1 MRHALITPLA
11 SRDGSVDKDE
21 KLVNCYGEQDPVTKE
36 TFVYKRAGIDE
47 GDAVITG
54 NDFYG
59 QGAFSYGDDLFVIID
74 DILFKWDYV
83 GGLDYGGDW
92 VYVFGSQSGAG
103 GSGGGA
109 YYTEGSTQDYEI
121 SVTYDVGDSVIYEGV
136 KYYAQGP
143 STGQTPGSNPLW
155 STTPPGANTY
165 QGTISWGGTGGVC
178 ASIAAA
184 GYSAYLACPYNSCP
198 NRRTD
203 TNSWITYDSMSGNNI
218 RCHAYGVFS
227 PNYCAGSINDFGVG
241 TYGTVTQLS

>member
-36 TFVYKRAGIDE
+36 TFVFKRAGIDE

-92 VYVFGSQSGAG
+92 VYVFGNQSGAG
-103 GSGGGA
+103 GAGGGA
-109 YYTEGSTQDYEI
+109 YYVEGSTQDYDAGT
-121 SVTYDVGDSVIYEGV
+121 TYDIGDSMV
-136 KYYAQGP
+136 KD
-143 STGQTPGSNPLW
+143 GQKLYSYIDGNIGNSPDSEFGQHFWNEE
-155 STTPPGANTY
+155 PPGPDRYITAA
-165 QGTISWGGTGGVC
+165 GGAWC
-178 ASIAAA
+178 ASPAAA
-184 GYSAYLACPYNSCP
+184 CAYYLSVAYNPADVEMTGAAYPGACQWIYLGTFPLSSA
-198 NRRTD
+198 
-203 TNSWITYDSMSGNNI
+203 II
-218 RCHAYGVFS
+218 K
-227 PNYCAGSINDFGVG
+227 
-241 TYGTVTQLS
+241 Q